1 MEQSVKKLKVVDIDF
16 HAIDRSREDNLFFDV
31 IEHRFEDDFLVIS
44 RYREYSDGVPRKV
57 DEYIP
62 KESIARITIY
72 QEKNDYLQYIDDLLS
87 PLKKS
92 DEKPKGDII
101 DCHIVWYDKGT
112 GGIMDKII
120 RYVESVTFEK
130 RINGYAVINY
140 KEHPEDTVMK
150 LFRVPQGDIIQ
161 LTRLVNGEQEGSW
174 YEQER

>member
-72 QEKNDYLQYIDDLLS
+72 QEK
-87 PLKKS
+87 
-92 DEKPKGDII
+92 E
-101 DCHIVWYDKGT
+101 
-112 GGIMDKII
+112 
-120 RYVESVTFEK
+120 
-130 RINGYAVINY
+130 
-140 KEHPEDTVMK
+140 
-150 LFRVPQGDIIQ
+150 
-161 LTRLVNGEQEGSW
+161 
-174 YEQER
+174 

>member
-1 MEQSVKKLKVVDIDF
+1 MEQTVKKLKTVDVDYYDK
-16 HAIDRSREDNLFFDV
+16 HSNEDNLFFDV
-31 IEHRFEDDFLVIS
+31 IDHRFEDDFLVIS

-57 DEYIP
+57 DEYLP
-62 KESIARITIY
+62 KDAIARITVY
-72 QEKNDYLQYIDDLLS
+72 QEKNDYLRYIDDLLT
-87 PLKKS
+87 PFKKS
-92 DEKPKGDII
+92 DKKPKADII

-112 GGIMDKII
+112 GGIMDKVI

-130 RINGYAVINY
+130 RIDGHAVINY

-150 LFRVPQGDIIQ
+150 LFRVPQGDIMQ

>member
-1 MEQSVKKLKVVDIDF
+1 MEQSVKKLKVVDVDF

-31 IEHRFEDDFLVIS
+31 IKHHFEDDFLVIS

-62 KESIARITIY
+62 KESIARITVY
-72 QEKNDYLQYIDDLLS
+72 QEKNDYLQYIDDLLA
-87 PLKKS
+87 PFKKS

-174 YEQER
+174 YE

>member
-1 MEQSVKKLKVVDIDF
+1 MEQTVKKLKVVDVDF
-16 HAIDRSREDNLFFDV
+16 HTIERSREDNLFFDV
-31 IEHRFEDDFLVIS
+31 IDYRFEDDFLVIS

-57 DEYIP
+57 DEYLP
-62 KESIARITIY
+62 KDAIARITVY
-72 QEKNDYLQYIDDLLS
+72 QEKNDYLRYIDDLLA
-87 PLKKS
+87 PFKKS

-174 YEQER
+174 YE